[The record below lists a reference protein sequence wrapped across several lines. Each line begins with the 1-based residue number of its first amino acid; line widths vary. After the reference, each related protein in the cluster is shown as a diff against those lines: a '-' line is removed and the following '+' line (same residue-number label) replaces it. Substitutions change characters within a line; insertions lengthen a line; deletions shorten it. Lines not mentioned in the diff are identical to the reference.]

1 MTKYDQDDTSNS
13 IDELTKK
20 MESYFMSTQEEI
32 KKLRTEIAELTRLL
46 KAQRVNEVVIKRIG
60 APSIADMITNKAL
73 DI

>member
-1 MTKYDQDDTSNS
+1 MTKYDQDDTSSS

-32 KKLRTEIAELTRLL
+32 KKLRTEIAELTRVL

-60 APSIADMITNKAL
+60 APSIADIINNKAL